1 MDDTYG
7 SRFNKQHLI
16 ALMNITTIISSLIV
30 VLHFVVVS
38 VVLYGW
44 LGVFTKRFLRF
55 HRKDTYVYVFYFCA
69 LGQLLSELTRGSCIL
84 TDIERSLRLSAD
96 PTVSYSTGFLQHYLP
111 FLPTAFVNSL
121 GICTLVALTIAS
133 VQVAVAMRSQ
143 RDIR

>member
-1 MDDTYG
+1 MYA
-7 SRFNKQHLI
+7 F
-16 ALMNITTIISSLIV
+16 
-30 VLHFVVVS
+30 
-38 VVLYGW
+38 
-44 LGVFTKRFLRF
+44 
-55 HRKDTYVYVFYFCA
+55 YVCA
-69 LGQLLSELTRGSCIL
+69 LGQIVSELSMGSCIL
-84 TDIERSLRLSAD
+84 TDMERSLRLSAD

>member
-1 MDDTYG
+1 M
-7 SRFNKQHLI
+7 S
-16 ALMNITTIISSLIV
+16 ASLIV
-30 VLHFVVVS
+30 SALIVIVHFLVVVI
-38 VVLYGW
+38 VLYGW
-44 LGVFTKRFLRF
+44 FAVFWGRFLRF
-55 HRKDTYVYVFYFCA
+55 HKRDYYVYAFYVCA
-69 LGQLLSELTRGSCIL
+69 LGQIVSELSMGSCIL
-84 TDIERSLRLSAD
+84 TDIERALRQSAD

>member
-1 MDDTYG
+1 
-7 SRFNKQHLI
+7 
-16 ALMNITTIISSLIV
+16 MNASLIV
-30 VLHFVVVS
+30 SALIVMVHFLVVVI
-38 VVLYGW
+38 VLYGW
-44 LGVFTKRFLRF
+44 FAVFWGRFLRF
-55 HRKDTYVYVFYFCA
+55 HKRDYYVYAFYVCA
-69 LGQLLSELTRGSCIL
+69 LGQIVSELSTGSCIL

-96 PTVSYSTGFLQHYLP
+96 PTVSYATGFLQHYLP

>member
-1 MDDTYG
+1 
-7 SRFNKQHLI
+7 
-16 ALMNITTIISSLIV
+16 MNASLIV
-30 VLHFVVVS
+30 SALIVIVHFLVVVI
-38 VVLYGW
+38 VLYGW
-44 LGVFTKRFLRF
+44 FAVFWGRFLRF
-55 HRKDTYVYVFYFCA
+55 HRRDYYVYAFYVCA
-69 LGQLLSELTRGSCIL
+69 LGQIVSELSIGSCIL
-84 TDIERSLRLSAD
+84 TDIERALRQSAD